1 MSSINLKIALVIYG
15 ALYIAL
21 GIVLLVAPDRAGESL
36 YGFTSMNDSLRYLM
50 AIGGAAFITAGV
62 WFAMTF
68 LDPVRNINSVRF
80 AILWAGLMFIVP
92 LFALSKGYIEV
103 GQIWLGLIIN
113 AVFAAA
119 FLIYYPRGR

>member
-1 MSSINLKIALVIYG
+1 MSSINLKIALVLYG

-21 GIVLLVAPDRAGESL
+21 GIVLLLAPDRAGESL
-36 YGFTSMNDSLRYLM
+36 YGFNLIDNDLRYIM

-103 GQIWLGLIIN
+103 GQIWLGVIVN
-113 AVFAAA
+113 AIFAAA
-119 FLIYYPRGR
+119 FLIYYPRNR